1 MNIELIIENAQ
12 LKGRVIALDAEVKC
26 LEAVIRAHERVDCL
40 SVTSLKK
47 QLVEAEAE
55 NARLKA
61 EVERL
66 SQPAIIGGY
75 NLSQYIRMANSETL
89 EFDNGDIFADM
100 TLPERIKYIVESHA
114 RLKAEVER
122 LTKAGDELEKRY
134 FEYATPDDAVK
145 EWNAAKEGKQ
155 SQ

>member
-1 MNIELIIENAQ
+1 MSIELVFENAQ

-66 SQPAIIGGY
+66 TEAWV
-75 NLSQYIRMANSETL
+75 
-89 EFDNGDIFADM
+89 DNTMQEDRDA
-100 TLPERIKYIVESHA
+100 L
-114 RLKAEVER
+114 LQQVER
-122 LTKAGDELEKRY
+122 LTKAGNNLARY
-134 FEYATPDDAVK
+134 AINRDKDMEITEVEA
-145 EWNAAKEGKQ
+145 WNAAKGVQ
-155 SQ
+155 S

>member
-1 MNIELIIENAQ
+1 MKPISLELTMMKRIGE
-12 LKGRVIALDAEVKC
+12 LKAERIHD
-26 LEAVIRAHERVDCL
+26 LNQIGGL
-40 SVTSLKK
+40 
-47 QLVEAEAE
+47 QQE

-66 SQPAIIGGY
+66 SKPEIIGGY

-89 EFDNGDIFADM
+89 EFDNGDIFSEM

-122 LTKAGDELEKRY
+122 LTEAGDAFSDAMDSLARFANE
-134 FEYATPDDAVK
+134 DDRLLARK
-145 EWNAAKEGKQ
+145 ASLDFNAAKEGKQ
-155 SQ
+155 S